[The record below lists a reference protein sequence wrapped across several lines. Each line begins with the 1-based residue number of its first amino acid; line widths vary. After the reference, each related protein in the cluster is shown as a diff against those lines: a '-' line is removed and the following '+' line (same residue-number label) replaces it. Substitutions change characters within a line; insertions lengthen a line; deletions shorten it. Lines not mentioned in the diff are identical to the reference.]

1 MWLLT
6 CGVVWCGVWIVLF
19 RMSYSHWVFVVM
31 HVPYCQKFTECDE
44 LVAALGRKLHA
55 MYSAT
60 TDDEGPPAQPPTG
73 GVAHTLCAAV
83 TAPLQQSLT
92 PTSGGAGVTPV
103 AGTTAAPLTP
113 ASMKHGAT
121 DGAAA
126 TAATPTQ
133 AALASGGAIVGA
145 VLESSSALLAAGW
158 SSAVSAVTM
167 VGASVAGA
175 PTATPTAGAASDGV
189 VVAAADSSGPVRSD
203 AGGQDATV
211 ADAQAEA
218 SCNPEAESNDHSGVG
233 AGANAGAGA
242 GAGDGD
248 GTDAGVA
255 ADSDGADGAD
265 AAAGDAHASDG
276 TAATPAPHIGAQ
288 VGAAIWAAADVG
300 SAALGGVMGAA
311 AAALA
316 NTVGRASVTAAP
328 GAVSAEHQHAAWLLL
343 SVVDAPTAGR
353 TSAGTAGDGSASTST
368 DDTPAAV
375 GSAPSPPAFVKFSSL
390 ACAMTVLAQGMHEVA
405 MTRME

>member
-1 MWLLT
+1 MVADMW
-6 CGVVWCGVWIVLF
+6 GGVWIVLF

-31 HVPYCQKFTECDE
+31 HAPYCQKFTECDE

-55 MYSAT
+55 MYRT
-60 TDDEGPPAQPPTG
+60 TADDEGPPAQPPTD

-83 TAPLQQSLT
+83 TAPLLQSLA

-103 AGTTAAPLTP
+103 ADTTAAPLAP
-113 ASMKHGAT
+113 APMKHGAT
-121 DGAAA
+121 ADGAAA
-126 TAATPTQ
+126 AAATPTQ

-167 VGASVAGA
+167 VGATVAGA

-189 VVAAADSSGPVRSD
+189 VVAAADSSGVVPSD
-203 AGGQDATV
+203 AGGRDGAV

-316 NTVGRASVTAAP
+316 NTVGRASVTTAP

>member
-1 MWLLT
+1 MVADMW
-6 CGVVWCGVWIVLF
+6 GGVWIVLF

-55 MYSAT
+55 MYRT
-60 TDDEGPPAQPPTG
+60 TADDEGPPAQPPTG

-233 AGANAGAGA
+233 ARASADAGAGA
-242 GAGDGD
+242 GAGAGD

-255 ADSDGADGAD
+255 ADSDGADGAAD
-265 AAAGDAHASDG
+265 AADAADG